1 MTPAFPN
8 LLAFI
13 SMPGGWEWIIIL
25 IIGLLIFGRR
35 LPEIGRSI
43 GKTIV
48 EFKKG
53 MASIDEETTNAARS
67 GAAVQSA
74 QTGTLPA
81 GQQVAQP
88 AAERRVSTHDQIE
101 G

>member
-1 MTPAFPN
+1 MMPQPTS

-53 MASIDEETTNAARS
+53 MASIDEEASNAVRP
-67 GAAVQSA
+67 GAPVHSPQA
-74 QTGTLPA
+74 GTLPS
-81 GQQVAQP
+81 GQSAAQP
-88 AAERRVSTHDQIE
+88 SERRVSTHDQVE
-101 G
+101 N